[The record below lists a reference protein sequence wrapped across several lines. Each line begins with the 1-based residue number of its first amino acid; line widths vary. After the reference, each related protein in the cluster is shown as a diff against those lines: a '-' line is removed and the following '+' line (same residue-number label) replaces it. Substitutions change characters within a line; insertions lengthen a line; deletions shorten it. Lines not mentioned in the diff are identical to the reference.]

1 MFSRI
6 VLALFG
12 VTLLVGPVGA
22 SAQWDYLFEDL
33 SWTAEGTIGGGGDLS
48 VVEKGT
54 DGTVSDSSFYD
65 YLFQDLSWPEE
76 NFSTDSA
83 DWSVNT
89 GEPRT
94 SEVSGSF
101 FDFLFIDLE
110 WPDGTLSGLGE
121 PTGEE

>member
-65 YLFQDLSWPEE
+65 YLFQDLSWPDDDAGGGMAA
-76 NFSTDSA
+76 DSGFA
-83 DWSVNT
+83 DIGNDD
-89 GEPRT
+89 GAD
-94 SEVSGSF
+94 SGSF
-101 FDFLFIDLE
+101 FHYLLEDIE
-110 WPDGTLSGLGE
+110 WPTAASVVGE
-121 PTGEE
+121 GI